1 MKTAD
6 RTLEIFEAFAEAKHP
21 LSLSELARL
30 IDSPISSC
38 HGLLRTLQK
47 SGYMYAL
54 DVRRRY
60 YPTRRLFEVGSAI
73 AAHDPI
79 VERLVSILEKLRA
92 ETDETVL
99 LGQRQDKH
107 IVYLHVLE
115 SSQMIRYAA
124 PVGAIK
130 PLPSTAIGKAFLGEM
145 TDEELAAYL
154 TNLEHVQVTPSTIT
168 KTDQLLADIQR
179 SRKRGYFVT
188 RGENIPDV
196 MAIART
202 CEMDGEMLAIAV
214 AGPIHRLEPK
224 VGTIGEA
231 LINAT
236 AAAAALSQTSKLGM
250 K

>member
-1 MKTAD
+1 
-6 RTLEIFEAFAEAKHP
+6 
-21 LSLSELARL
+21 
-30 IDSPISSC
+30 
-38 HGLLRTLQK
+38 
-47 SGYMYAL
+47 
-54 DVRRRY
+54 
-60 YPTRRLFEVGSAI
+60 
-73 AAHDPI
+73 
-79 VERLVSILEKLRA
+79 
-92 ETDETVL
+92 
-99 LGQRQDKH
+99 
-107 IVYLHVLE
+107 
-115 SSQMIRYAA
+115 
-124 PVGAIK
+124 
-130 PLPSTAIGKAFLGEM
+130 M

-168 KTDQLLADIQR
+168 KTDQLLADIRR

-236 AAAAALSQTSKLGM
+236 AAAAALGQTSKLGM